1 MMTFTLAA
9 FDGSIALDRCELC
22 ADTGPNFD
30 VTNPAT
36 GEFLAA
42 VPDMDAVTVSA
53 VIDRAE
59 AGWHGWRSLL
69 AEEKFRLLKKWHDL
83 ILDNADALAR
93 ILTSEQGKPL
103 GEARGEV
110 EFAARFVAWAA
121 EDAKRVYGDV
131 IPSSQRG
138 WRTFVLKEPA
148 GVSALVTPWNFP
160 AAMVTRKA
168 ATALAAGCPVVLKP
182 SELTP
187 LTAIALRRLAIEAG
201 IPREVFSV
209 VTCGRENVGD
219 VGRMLA
225 THESVRVVSFTGSTA
240 VGKLLMQHAASSV
253 KKVCLELGGNAPF
266 IVLEDADIENAI
278 AEVVKSKFRNMGQAC
293 VAANRIFVHAAVYDK
308 FADGLVSA
316 ARTLRLGNG
325 LDEAT
330 QQGPLI
336 NAAAISKVEAHIA
349 SALESGATLLCGGSR
364 ADEGSNFFEPTVLAN
379 VAAGALF
386 DEEETFGPVAPL
398 YRFEDVNDVI
408 RIANASRS
416 GLAAYVFGQDIQRV
430 WRIVEALETGVVGI
444 NAGVVGSEVAPLG
457 GRKESGVGREGSR
470 YGIEEFLE
478 TKYVCLA
485 GI

>member
-1 MMTFTLAA
+1 MVFSLAELTDVSA
-9 FDGSIALDRCELC
+9 AGSCNSVHDHA
-22 ADTGPNFD
+22 AYFP
-30 VTNPAT
+30 VVNPAT
-36 GEFLAA
+36 GALLAH
-42 VPDMDAVTVSA
+42 VVDMDEQCVSA
-53 VIDRAE
+53 AIVRAD
-59 AGWHGWRSLL
+59 AAWADWRARL
-69 AEEKFRLLKKWHDL
+69 ADEKSRLLRKWHDL
-83 ILDNADALAR
+83 IIGHADVLAS
-93 ILTSEQGKPL
+93 ILTSEQGKPID
-103 GEARGEV
+103 EARGEV
-110 EFAARFVAWAA
+110 LFAARFVEWCA

-131 IPSSQRG
+131 VPSSQPG

-148 GVSALVTPWNFP
+148 GVSTLITPWNFP

-187 LTAIALRRLAIEAG
+187 LTAIALRRLAMEAG
-201 IPREVFSV
+201 IPADVFSL
-209 VTCGRENVGD
+209 VTCGRDNVGK
-219 VGRMLA
+219 VGHMLA

-240 VGKLLMQHAASSV
+240 IGKLLMQHASSTV

-266 IVLEDADIENAI
+266 IVLDDADIENAV

-293 VAANRIFVHAAVYDK
+293 VAANRIFVHESVYCEFSDR
-308 FADGLVSA
+308 LVMA
-316 ARTLRLGNG
+316 ARSLRLGNG
-325 LDEAT
+325 ADPDT

-336 NAAAISKVEAHIA
+336 NAAAVSKVEAHIA
-349 SALESGATLLCGGSR
+349 DALNCGAKLLCGGSR
-364 ADEGSNFFEPTVLAN
+364 HGVDGNFFEPTVLSD
-379 VAAGALF
+379 VPAGALF
-386 DEEETFGPVAPL
+386 DDEETFGPVAPL
-398 YRFEDVNDVI
+398 YRFQDVDEVI
-408 RIANASRS
+408 RIANAGRH
-416 GLAAYVFGQDIQRV
+416 GLAAYVFGRDIQRV